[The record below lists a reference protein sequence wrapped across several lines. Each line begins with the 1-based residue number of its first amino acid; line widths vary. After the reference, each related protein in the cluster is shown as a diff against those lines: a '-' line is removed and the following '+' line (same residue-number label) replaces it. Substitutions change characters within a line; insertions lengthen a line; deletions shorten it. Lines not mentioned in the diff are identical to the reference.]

1 MGNEDLG
8 FGIWDLGFGIWDFIL
23 IFALVMLPAVLLFS
37 YYQEN
42 SETGILAKMEK
53 FFYPNKPNYSPRYC

>member
-1 MGNEDLG
+1 MR
-8 FGIWDLGFGIWDFIL
+8 IWDFIF

-37 YYQEN
+37 YYQGN